1 MEDINS
7 ENSIISE
14 LFCQCDQDNQ
24 PLYKNDSSSLI
35 VELSQKEIPQIKPII
50 KFVSTKQ
57 QTPSVNFLQKKTK
70 LKHNDSSIDS
80 ENSNNGRW
88 TKEEQKRFAKA
99 VLKYGNDWKK
109 IQSHISS
116 RNLTQVRSHAQK
128 FLMKLKE
135 KDNIK
140 KFGLDQN
147 LNWTKTIN
155 FLMAK
160 LNYDE
165 LKNILFSVEQFRIRS
180 CKKLKMI
187 KITKK
192 NKTEENNENAN
203 GFNKEF
209 YNNEIQEEN
218 SIINNKKIK
227 EEEDEKEFQKFIE
240 VFNCSSGDITLNSSF
255 EENSQK
261 GEENNFGYTLSND
274 RQIKYNNIL

>member
-14 LFCQCDQDNQ
+14 LFCQCEQDNQ
-24 PLYKNDSSSLI
+24 PLYKNDNSSLI

-88 TKEEQKRFAKA
+88 TKEEQKRFAEA

-109 IQSHISS
+109 IQNHISS

-165 LKNILFSVEQFRIRS
+165 V
-180 CKKLKMI
+180 
-187 KITKK
+187 
-192 NKTEENNENAN
+192 
-203 GFNKEF
+203 
-209 YNNEIQEEN
+209 
-218 SIINNKKIK
+218 K
-227 EEEDEKEFQKFIE
+227 EEEKLE
-240 VFNCSSGDITLNSSF
+240 
-255 EENSQK
+255 
-261 GEENNFGYTLSND
+261 
-274 RQIKYNNIL
+274 

>member
-14 LFCQCDQDNQ
+14 LFCQCEQDNQ

-88 TKEEQKRFAKA
+88 TKEEQKRFAEA

-109 IQSHISS
+109 IQNHISS

-180 CKKLKMI
+180 CKKLIMI

-261 GEENNFGYTLSND
+261 GEDNNFGYTLSND